1 MIGRD
6 RAGFQGVFAA
16 AAFVAA
22 SGAISPGSGMAEDR
36 AATAGTPAEAAP
48 AVDGWWKSFAS
59 PSLSAL
65 VDRALAANL
74 DLEERRLQLREAH
87 LDPAVPRSWLWP
99 AHLDVQ
105 GSFSRYREVF
115 ASEDQN
121 VSGTFSEADVL
132 AGASYDLDLAGRRA
146 ALRRAADQRE
156 EAIRDS
162 GESVALATAAEVATV
177 WFALLEQRSEGAL
190 LARQLAEGA
199 LLLALVQA
207 RVDQQLASRL
217 DLLQQ
222 RVQVATTRALVPQV
236 EGRQAQLENRLAAL
250 LGQER
255 GDLPPDAALP
265 PLPPRPAL
273 DTAALVARRPDVREA
288 QARVAEAEQRS
299 RAQFATWVP
308 SVQLFARGGLRSYQ
322 PDEIVNSP
330 IWGFGA
336 RMSWPLFDGGRRGVE
351 LSRLEVEA
359 QRLRVRRARVLL
371 QAQRQL
377 DDAVIAEEKTGAL
390 VGELQAELEI
400 ARAALEEAKARY
412 QHGLGDYTP
421 VVTTLRIVDDVER
434 TRLSAQGRLLA
445 ARVRLHEVLGGDW
458 MRAAVDA
465 PGVRGGR

>member
-1 MIGRD
+1 MAD
-6 RAGFQGVFAA
+6 NRAG
-16 AAFVAA
+16 
-22 SGAISPGSGMAEDR
+22 GAR
-36 AATAGTPAEAAP
+36 TPAEAAP
-48 AVDGWWKSFAS
+48 AIDGWWKSFAS

-74 DLEERRLQLREAH
+74 DLEERRLQLRAAR

-132 AGASYDLDLAGRRA
+132 AVASYDLDLAGRRA
-146 ALRRAADQRE
+146 ALRRAADQKE
-156 EAIRDS
+156 EAIRSS

-177 WFALLEQRSEGAL
+177 WFALLEQRSERAL

-199 LLLALVQA
+199 LLLDLVQA

-222 RVQVATTRALVPQV
+222 RVQVATTRALVPGV
-236 EGRQAQLENRLAAL
+236 EARQEQLENRLAAL
-250 LGQER
+250 LGEER
-255 GDLPPDAALP
+255 GRRDLPPDAALP
-265 PLPPRPAL
+265 ALPGRPAL
-273 DTAALVARRPDVREA
+273 DTAALIARRPDVREA
-288 QARVAEAEQRS
+288 QARVAEVEQRS
-299 RAQFATWVP
+299 RAQLATWVP
-308 SVQLFARGGLRSYQ
+308 SVHLFARGGLRSYQ
-322 PDEIVNSP
+322 PAELVNSP

-336 RMSWPLFDGGRRGVE
+336 QMSWPLFDGGQRGVE

-359 QRLRVRRARVLL
+359 RRLRVRRAQVLL
-371 QAQRQL
+371 QAQREV
-377 DDAVIAEEKTGAL
+377 DDAVIAEEKTAAL
-390 VGELQAELEI
+390 VAELQAELET

-421 VVTTLRIVDDVER
+421 VVTTLRIVSDLER
-434 TRLSAQGRLLA
+434 TRLSAQGQLLA
-445 ARVRLHEVLGGDW
+445 ARVRLHEVLAGDW
-458 MRAAVDA
+458 MRATVEGPDLM
-465 PGVRGGR
+465 GGR